1 VVLSKESLLQQAGT
15 FVQKN
20 PSQKSN
26 RYSQVAVSRSK
37 NKKTSFRMMLHN
49 EVQQQTINIKAEDND
64 VPVIVTMGQE
74 ENADLR
80 QMLNSFY
87 EEESYMKSN
96 TRNHSLLEEVVKQ
109 AEFLTSDD
117 RNLLKNLMEE
127 V

>member
-1 VVLSKESLLQQAGT
+1 MVLSKESLLQQAGT
-15 FVQKN
+15 FVQN

-64 VPVIVTMGQE
+64 VPVIVTMSQE

>member
-1 VVLSKESLLQQAGT
+1 
-15 FVQKN
+15 
-20 PSQKSN
+20 
-26 RYSQVAVSRSK
+26 
-37 NKKTSFRMMLHN
+37 MMLHN

-64 VPVIVTMGQE
+64 VPVIVTMSQE

-96 TRNHSLLEEVVKQ
+96 TRNHSLLEEVIKQ

>member
-1 VVLSKESLLQQAGT
+1 MVLSKESLLQQAGT
-15 FVQKN
+15 FVQN

-117 RNLLKNLMEE
+117 RNLLKDLMEE

>member
-1 VVLSKESLLQQAGT
+1 MVLSKESLLQQAGT

-117 RNLLKNLMEE
+117 RNLLKNLMAE

>member
-15 FVQKN
+15 FVQN

>member
-1 VVLSKESLLQQAGT
+1 MVLSKESLLQQAGT

-64 VPVIVTMGQE
+64 VPVIVTMSQE

-117 RNLLKNLMEE
+117 RNLLKDLMEE

>member
-117 RNLLKNLMEE
+117 RNLLKNLMAE

>member
-1 VVLSKESLLQQAGT
+1 MVLSKESLLQQAGT

>member
-1 VVLSKESLLQQAGT
+1 MVLSKESLLQQAGT

-117 RNLLKNLMEE
+117 RNLLKDLMEE

>member
-117 RNLLKNLMEE
+117 RNLLKDLMEE

>member
-15 FVQKN
+15 FVQN

-64 VPVIVTMGQE
+64 VPVIVTMSQE

-96 TRNHSLLEEVVKQ
+96 TRNHSLLEEVIKQ

>member
-1 VVLSKESLLQQAGT
+1 MVLSKESLLQQAGT
-15 FVQKN
+15 FVQN

-64 VPVIVTMGQE
+64 VPVIVTMSQE

-96 TRNHSLLEEVVKQ
+96 TRNHSLLEEVIKQ

>member
-96 TRNHSLLEEVVKQ
+96 TRNHSLLEEVIKQ

>member
-1 VVLSKESLLQQAGT
+1 MVLSKESLLQQAGT
-15 FVQKN
+15 FVQN